1 MSKVVKKNVIMD
13 SDAMR
18 RALVRIAHEIIEKNK
33 GVNNVVLVGIRT
45 RGVPL
50 AQRIAQEIEI
60 IEGVKVKVGMLD
72 ITLYRDDLS
81 TLGYNPIVHGL
92 SLIHI

>member
-45 RGVPL
+45 REC
-50 AQRIAQEIEI
+50 RWH
-60 IEGVKVKVGMLD
+60 
-72 ITLYRDDLS
+72 
-81 TLGYNPIVHGL
+81 NGL
-92 SLIHI
+92 HRKLKLLKA

>member
-50 AQRIAQEIEI
+50 H
-60 IEGVKVKVGMLD
+60 
-72 ITLYRDDLS
+72 
-81 TLGYNPIVHGL
+81 NGL
-92 SLIHI
+92 HRKLKLLKA

>member
-33 GVNNVVLVGIRT
+33 GVNNVVLVFEPEECRWH
-45 RGVPL
+45 
-50 AQRIAQEIEI
+50 
-60 IEGVKVKVGMLD
+60 
-72 ITLYRDDLS
+72 
-81 TLGYNPIVHGL
+81 NGL
-92 SLIHI
+92 HRKLKLLKA

>member
-50 AQRIAQEIEI
+50 A
-60 IEGVKVKVGMLD
+60 
-72 ITLYRDDLS
+72 
-81 TLGYNPIVHGL
+81 HGL
-92 SLIHI
+92 HRKLKLLKA

>member
-33 GVNNVVLVGIRT
+33 AASFAFNKLQRHF
-45 RGVPL
+45 PL
-50 AQRIAQEIEI
+50 
-60 IEGVKVKVGMLD
+60 LF
-72 ITLYRDDLS
+72 
-81 TLGYNPIVHGL
+81 
-92 SLIHI
+92 SLFSAFLLFHSIFT

>member
-33 GVNNVVLVGIRT
+33 GSKYCKGIAR
-45 RGVPL
+45 
-50 AQRIAQEIEI
+50 Q
-60 IEGVKVKVGMLD
+60 
-72 ITLYRDDLS
+72 S
-81 TLGYNPIVHGL
+81 
-92 SLIHI
+92 S